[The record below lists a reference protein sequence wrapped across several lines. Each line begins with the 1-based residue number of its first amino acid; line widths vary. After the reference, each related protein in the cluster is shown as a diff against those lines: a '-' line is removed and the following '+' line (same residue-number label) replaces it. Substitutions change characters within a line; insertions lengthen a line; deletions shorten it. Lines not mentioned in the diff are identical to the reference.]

1 MITLRPMRTDE
12 TELVPALAR
21 ATFDD
26 LDRRRGRTP
35 QPVSETRRVWF
46 ARRTQHLLDTDPERQ
61 IVALDGHDLVGAAMA
76 TMREGLWALSLLVVR
91 PGTQST
97 GLGRRL
103 IDAALDRH
111 TGPGAICASDDS
123 RALRRYAA
131 AGFALHPCLEGSG
144 RADLSGAVVDV
155 RVADGVDPDF
165 ADAVDR
171 VARGHG
177 HGPDHAF
184 LRERSTTALRYEE
197 GERRGYAYAQD
208 DGHVALV
215 AASEPAVAQAL
226 LWAVLARH
234 VETGVDSTVGF
245 VTGGQQW
252 AMDVLV
258 AARLRLTVDGAV
270 CWRGMPEPTAYLPN
284 GALL

>member
-1 MITLRPMRTDE
+1 MIALRPMRTDE
-12 TELVPALAR
+12 ADLVPALAR

-26 LDRRRGRTP
+26 LDRRKGRTP
-35 QPVSETRRVWF
+35 TPVSETRRVWF
-46 ARRTQHLLDTDPERQ
+46 ARRTQHLLATDPGRQ
-61 IVALDGHDLVGAAMA
+61 LVAIDGQEIVGAAMA

-103 IDAALDRH
+103 IEAALDGH
-111 TGPGAICASDDS
+111 TGPGAICASDDG

-131 AGFALHPCLEGSG
+131 AGFALYPCLEGSG

-155 RVADGVDPDF
+155 RVTDGADPDF
-165 ADAVDR
+165 ADGVDR

-177 HGPDHAF
+177 HGPDAF
-184 LRERSTTALRYEE
+184 LQERTTIALRYSD
-197 GERRGYAYAQD
+197 GGRRGYAYAQD

-215 AASEPAVAQAL
+215 GATEPAVAQVL
-226 LWAVLARH
+226 LWAVLGRH
-234 VETGVDSTVGF
+234 VELGVESTVGF